1 METVKLV
8 EGRRGGLICFVREW
22 HGSPQEP
29 CLIPARLAPG
39 CNPGDYFTII
49 SASRADDG
57 VWRVTEGRPA
67 LRDEV
72 PMRAARHMCRQCGD
86 PVVPNPIGVKAC
98 LRHALEK
105 IEGRV
110 RRGVASHAEQAWLEE
125 VKHG

>member
-8 EGRRGGLICFVREW
+8 KGRHGGLICFVREW

-49 SASRADDG
+49 HAER
-57 VWRVTEGRPA
+57 RVGGGWIVTDGRPA
-67 LRDEV
+67 FRDEV
-72 PMRAARHMCRQCGD
+72 PNRVARHLCRVCGD
-86 PVVPNPIGVKAC
+86 PVVPNPAGTKAC
-98 LRHALEK
+98 RRHAIEK
-105 IEGRV
+105 IEERIKTGR
-110 RRGVASHAEQAWLEE
+110 ASHAEKAWLEE